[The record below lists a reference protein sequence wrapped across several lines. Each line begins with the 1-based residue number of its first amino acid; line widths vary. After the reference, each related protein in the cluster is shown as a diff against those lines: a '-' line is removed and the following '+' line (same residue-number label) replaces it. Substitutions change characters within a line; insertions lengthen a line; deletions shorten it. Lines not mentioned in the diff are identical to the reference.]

1 MTRIYKLIAIIIVL
15 SPLGFLL
22 PAYDKL
28 NDAIQD
34 QDVDRVRLALFN
46 DASAINEM
54 YLDLTPLG
62 RAIGRQQDVRI
73 VELLI
78 EHGADVNTLSS
89 SLFCFTPLHV
99 AAMYHRKEIVQL
111 LLQNG
116 ALINARDASDCTPLH
131 IAVDYANENQDIISL
146 LIESGANIHAKD
158 NRGRSPFEHL
168 SIEYMNNIG
177 PIFITAGIDASRIYG
192 KGQSNATMLSKASIL
207 TQVNCYGMWY
217 PCDFPPDDIFKI
229 DNQLQELEAMVEQ
242 ESPEYKTLYN
252 NVVAGDVTQ
261 AEKMLTEEN
270 SLYKQYINQQDAWG
284 ATLLM
289 YAAAR
294 GHYKMVKLLLKHG
307 AIIIDM
313 YNGWNIFQLLDYI
326 VSRPVG
332 TDIPILSSAKR
343 EIYVDILLVCMQPVS
358 KALLLLNKRKT
369 DCFLNRL
376 PKDTTLDLV
385 NAITCGT
392 FYKYVRFKSNKLHIV
407 TPIVIP
413 QMQYSKKIPSPLL
426 VLINIL
432 PKQTDPSQKNNDLLI
447 QPDSTT
453 VSIPMQ
459 ENPVLPIEI
468 KPAVLAPQ
476 IMTMEMLSAS
486 KDASPVLNTKI
497 LAPQPTITPVGVPV
511 QREAPAQLIEAPM
524 VASWL
529 NRWKWPMVGVAAAG
543 LAVYHLYQQFTQEAL
558 LDDNIPTG
566 LSASQ
571 LWKGI
576 TLLVEQGRRDIAREL
591 IAANRLAFQLLS
603 EQQQKY
609 CLQSL
614 IIREDT
620 VA

>member
-1 MTRIYKLIAIIIVL
+1 
-15 SPLGFLL
+15 
-22 PAYDKL
+22 
-28 NDAIQD
+28 
-34 QDVDRVRLALFN
+34 
-46 DASAINEM
+46 
-54 YLDLTPLG
+54 
-62 RAIGRQQDVRI
+62 
-73 VELLI
+73 
-78 EHGADVNTLSS
+78 
-89 SLFCFTPLHV
+89 
-99 AAMYHRKEIVQL
+99 
-111 LLQNG
+111 
-116 ALINARDASDCTPLH
+116 
-131 IAVDYANENQDIISL
+131 
-146 LIESGANIHAKD
+146 
-158 NRGRSPFEHL
+158 
-168 SIEYMNNIG
+168 
-177 PIFITAGIDASRIYG
+177 
-192 KGQSNATMLSKASIL
+192 
-207 TQVNCYGMWY
+207 
-217 PCDFPPDDIFKI
+217 
-229 DNQLQELEAMVEQ
+229 
-242 ESPEYKTLYN
+242 
-252 NVVAGDVTQ
+252 
-261 AEKMLTEEN
+261 MLTEEN